1 MNTRACRQ
9 RLKTV
14 PAARTKEIPLRKLTA
29 LFTFFILPLLLSS
42 CATANLKGIS
52 PAGKKVYLAPIPV
65 QGTEAYQSY
74 LNSPRADVSQQTYI
88 FSRLKLAKDLSFYH
102 DGSWYNWLEAYRGG
116 MWLMRNR
123 YKPGQDTRTFIRNY
137 VERSET
143 TGKLHLVRYPD
154 GSTHIGSYILY
165 NELDLLEETA
175 ARDQ

>member
-1 MNTRACRQ
+1 M
-9 RLKTV
+9 
-14 PAARTKEIPLRKLTA
+14 RKLTA
-29 LFTFFILPLLLSS
+29 LSTFFILPLLLSS

-74 LNSPRADVSQQTYI
+74 LNSPRADVSQRTYI

-123 YKPGQDTRTFIRNY
+123 YKKGQDSRTFLKKY
-137 VERSET
+137 VWKSED
-143 TGKLHLVRYPD
+143 TGKPHLVKYPD
-154 GSTHIGSYILY
+154 SSVHEAYYVLL
-165 NELDLLEETA
+165 NELDLLEETVRNDPKA
-175 ARDQ
+175 AKKATS